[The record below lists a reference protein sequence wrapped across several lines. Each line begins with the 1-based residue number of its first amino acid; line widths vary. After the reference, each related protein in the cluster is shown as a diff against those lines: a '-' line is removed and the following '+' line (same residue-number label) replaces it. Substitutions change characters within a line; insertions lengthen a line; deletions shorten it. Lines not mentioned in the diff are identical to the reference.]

1 MIDIFLS
8 YSSKDRE
15 RAAMVAQALA
25 ARGWSVWWDRTIP
38 PGRQYDD
45 VIEEAL
51 AEARCAVVLWSK
63 TSASSAWV
71 KNEASEALD
80 KKALIPAVIEDQ
92 VKIPFE
98 FRRVQAADLSR
109 WHGETESPEFVQ
121 FCDAIASELRGI
133 GPAPGPMPEPLLRPS
148 APAPLPVAAP
158 ASAAKRSKKPYVIG
172 GGIVLGL
179 VVIAALTSQPQ
190 PGPTPAPMPS
200 PPPAPIVEPAP
211 APAPSPSPAPSPA
224 PAPAPPPA
232 PAPARAP
239 SPSPLPIAKAKPIPP
254 APRPVLGVQQNLQW
268 RDHALSYAGR
278 VNWDGS
284 SNQAFIGMNVFDTMT
299 STSLG
304 SRQLTASVRPYGRN
318 QIVMSTVVA
327 VIGDSVTRGPHTH
340 SVNLIFQSRPDGG
353 WSFVHNCM
361 SPNDC
366 Y

>member
-63 TSASSAWV
+63 SSASSAWV

-133 GPAPGPMPEPLLRPS
+133 GPAPGPTPEPPIRPP
-148 APAPLPVAAP
+148 APAPIPVPPP

-179 VVIAALTSQPQ
+179 VVIAAVTSQPQ
-190 PGPTPAPMPS
+190 PGPAPSPMPS
-200 PPPAPIVEPAP
+200 PEPAP
-211 APAPSPSPAPSPA
+211 VVEPVLPAPSPSPAPSPA
-224 PAPAPPPA
+224 PAPAPA
-232 PAPARAP
+232 PAPSRAAP
-239 SPSPLPIAKAKPIPP
+239 SPMPIAKPKPIPP

-268 RDHALSYAGR
+268 RDHALSYAG
-278 VNWDGS
+278 
-284 SNQAFIGMNVFDTMT
+284 A
-299 STSLG
+299 STLG
-304 SRQLTASVRPYGRN
+304 RQQQPGLRRHECLRHA
-318 QIVMSTVVA
+318 
-327 VIGDSVTRGPHTH
+327 
-340 SVNLIFQSRPDGG
+340 
-353 WSFVHNCM
+353 
-361 SPNDC
+361 
-366 Y
+366 